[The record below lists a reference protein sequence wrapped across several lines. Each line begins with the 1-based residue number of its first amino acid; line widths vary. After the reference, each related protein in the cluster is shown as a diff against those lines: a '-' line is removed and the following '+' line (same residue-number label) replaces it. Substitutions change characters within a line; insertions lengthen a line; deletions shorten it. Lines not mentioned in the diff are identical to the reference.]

1 MSDIKKFAVLV
12 AGGQGTRMGM
22 ALPKQFLPLNGK
34 PILSW
39 SIIAFTKAFPD
50 INIILV
56 LPPAYYSYAQMVLT
70 ALPEPI
76 DVTLVSGGETRFHS
90 VKNGLSAIEED
101 GIVFVHDG
109 ARPLITT
116 ELLHRCYN
124 YALTYGSAI
133 PAIPVAESM
142 RIVEGDTSKPV
153 NRDHMRVIQTPQ
165 TFKTE
170 LILPAFK
177 QDYTEAFT
185 DEATVAE
192 AYGITVHLCQGEKQ
206 NIKVTTPEDMIVAE
220 AFMASAGN

>member
-34 PILSW
+34 PILAW
-39 SIIAFTKAFPD
+39 SIMAFTQAFPD

-90 VKNGLSAIEED
+90 VKNGLSAIEEE

-116 ELLHRCYN
+116 DLLHRCYN
-124 YALTYGSAI
+124 DAVTYGSAI

-142 RIVEGDTSKPV
+142 RIVDGDHSKPV

-170 LILPAFK
+170 LILPAF
-177 QDYTEAFT
+177 QQEYTPAFT

-192 AYGITVHLCQGEKQ
+192 AYGITVHLCLGEKQ
-206 NIKVTTPEDMIVAE
+206 NIKVTTPEDMVVAE
-220 AFMASAGN
+220 AFMKAAGN